1 MKELYK
7 FFKYNGKML
16 DIENF
21 NPDIL
26 DILSRNVLKMIV
38 NGEEG
43 WEEMLP
49 QGISEMIKDQRLFGY
64 SSRKFSK

>member
-1 MKELYK
+1 
-7 FFKYNGKML
+7 ML

-21 NPDIL
+21 NPDIM
-26 DILSRNVLKMIV
+26 DILSREVHKMIV

-49 QGISEMIKDQRLFGY
+49 VGISEIIKNQRLFGY
-64 SSRKFSK
+64 STRRFSKQK